1 MIIVKQIQPLSV
13 NLQSNGHPYGLL
25 IIGKITEMVLG
36 GYFWMFL

>member
-13 NLQSNGHPYGLL
+13 NLQGLL

-36 GYFWMFL
+36 GYLWIFL